1 MLKLNSNNK
10 LRVFKK
16 ISGFS
21 LIELSIVILIIGILV
36 AGVTQSSRLVKAIR
50 ISTARSITNS
60 SPVISVKGLSMW
72 LETSSENSIASS
84 ATGNSIA
91 DPDDNTSVGRWNDI
105 NILNDVANKINLT
118 QVTTSAQPIY
128 SENIINGLPAIKFDG
143 GDRYIFNNIFA
154 ESFSLFVVM
163 QTSSAGVGNAT
174 SQAYLGMQIISA
186 DFAGTASDIIPLSIG
201 GGYVKAFTGAPSET
215 TLSSTI
221 TINDNKP
228 YIIFISRNLSSGTR
242 NIMINNAN
250 SVSDNNGGAGIVLNA
265 TTQAA
270 IGGDIYNPMFIGNIS
285 EVITYNRVLNSE
297 ENFNFSVL
305 SKKI

>member
-1 MLKLNSNNK
+1 MKQKFLN
-10 LRVFKK
+10 K

-84 ATGNSIA
+84 VTGNSIA

-105 NILNDVANKINLT
+105 NILNDAANKINLT
-118 QVTTSAQPIY
+118 QSTTSAQPIY
-128 SENIINGLPAIKFDG
+128 LENIINGLPAIKFDG

-154 ESFSLFVVM
+154 ESFSLFVVI
-163 QTSSAGVGNAT
+163 QTSNAGTGNST
-174 SQAYLGMQIISA
+174 SQAYSGMQVISA
-186 DFAGTASDIIPLSIG
+186 DLAGTASDIIPLSIG
-201 GGYVKAFTGAPSET
+201 GGYVKIFTGVPTET
-215 TLSSTI
+215 TLSSSI

-228 YIIFISRNLSSGTR
+228 YIIFISRNLTNGAR
-242 NIMINNAN
+242 NIIINNN
-250 SVSDNNGGAGIVLNA
+250 NNVSDNNGGAGIILNA

-285 EVITYNRVLNSE
+285 EIITYNRVLNSE
-297 ENFNFSVL
+297 ERTSIFQYL
-305 SKKI
+305 AKKYNIKI